1 MKKTI
6 LNLTILFFIT
16 GSISTLSAHVNDN
29 KSFNTGINAVDTHN
43 NMVDANQDVR
53 ETRTQA
59 FSVYHKF
66 LKDAEIQIKQ
76 NKKSFAQ
83 FKVMLSKYHQKDKA
97 SCKEME
103 NGLEQSNIKLKKTL
117 AIHKTDK
124 RQYKWTTNTMDFNH
138 DMDQLE
144 TKMWSMD

>member
-6 LNLTILFFIT
+6 LTLTIIIFIS
-16 GSISTLSAHVNDN
+16 GSISTLYARVNDN
-29 KSFNTGINAVDTHN
+29 KSFNAGIYSQYTHN
-43 NMVDANQDVR
+43 NMTDANQDIR
-53 ETRTQA
+53 ETQKYA

-66 LKDAEIQIKQ
+66 LKDAEIKVKQ

-83 FKVMLSKYHQKDKA
+83 YKVMLSKNNQKDKA
-97 SCKEME
+97 TCMNMT
-103 NGLEQSNIKLKKTL
+103 NGLEKNNIKLKKML
-117 AIHKTDK
+117 AIQKTDK

-144 TKMWSMD
+144 TLMWSMD